1 MKNIILALLFLE
13 LATAMAFGQKSIRDN
28 AIRYQQERMVFKQWD
43 RNKFVPEPG
52 FLHLN
57 PMYWL
62 TWGLHPNY
70 PKTDLR
76 PLGPYGPQ
84 TQRMGMVLA
93 MRQSSNAY
101 KLHADTL
108 RSVALREISNYAGA
122 IADLDPLWMLYYS
135 REFQPLI
142 EQNDSAL
149 LFGLGSKEQVYLQ
162 HTGLLDWYLEESQ
175 SIRERL
181 AALRATNIDRGS
193 RLLGYHRILG
203 EYRTLR
209 ASWEAK
215 KQRSKL
221 YLSLA
226 ETAQK
231 VRTPDASTMT
241 GGIENDKQIID
252 RILRHAKL

>member
-1 MKNIILALLFLE
+1 MKLYLTALLLLG
-13 LATAMAFGQKSIRDN
+13 LAMPIAFAQKAIRDN

-52 FLHLN
+52 FLYLN

-76 PLGPYGPQ
+76 PLSPHGPQ
-84 TQRMGMVLA
+84 TQRLGLVLA
-93 MRQSSNAY
+93 MQQSSNSY
-101 KLHADTL
+101 KLHADSL
-108 RSVALREISNYAGA
+108 RSIALTETSNYAGLVSE
-122 IADLDPLWMLYYS
+122 LDPLWMLYYS
-135 REFQPLI
+135 REFDPLI
-142 EQNDSAL
+142 EQNDGAL
-149 LFGLGSKEQVYLQ
+149 ISGLGSKERDYLQ
-162 HTGLLDWYLEESQ
+162 STGLMDWYLEESR

-181 AALRATNIDRGS
+181 TALRTTNIDRGS
-193 RLLGYHRILG
+193 RILGYHRILG

-215 KQRSKL
+215 KRRTKL

-226 ETAQK
+226 ESADK
-231 VRTPDASTMT
+231 AREPNAHAASA
-241 GGIENDKQIID
+241 GGENDKQIID
-252 RILRHAKL
+252 RILRNSKL

>member
-1 MKNIILALLFLE
+1 MKYVLLALLLLG
-13 LATAMAFGQKSIRDN
+13 LAMPVAFGQKAIRDD

-52 FLHLN
+52 FLYLN

-76 PLGPYGPQ
+76 PLSPYGPQ
-84 TQRMGMVLA
+84 TQRLGLVLA
-93 MRQSSNAY
+93 MQQSSNSY

-108 RSVALREISNYAGA
+108 RNTALTETSNYIGA
-122 IADLDPLWMLYYS
+122 VSGLDPLWMLYYS
-135 REFQPLI
+135 KEFDPLTG
-142 EQNDSAL
+142 QNDGAL
-149 LFGLGSKEQVYLQ
+149 LSGLEIKEREYLQ
-162 HTGLLDWYLEESQ
+162 STGLVNWYLEESLA
-175 SIRERL
+175 IRERL
-181 AALRATNIDRGS
+181 AALRTANMDRGS
-193 RLLGYHRILG
+193 RILGYHRILG

-215 KQRSKL
+215 RQRSKL

-226 ETAQK
+226 ETAEKARKPNAQA
-231 VRTPDASTMT
+231 TSA
-241 GGIENDKQIID
+241 GEQNDKLIAD
-252 RILRHAKL
+252 RILSNSKL

>member
-1 MKNIILALLFLE
+1 MKLYLTALLLLV
-13 LATAMAFGQKSIRDN
+13 LAVPQVYGQKTIRDN

-84 TQRMGMVLA
+84 TQRIGMVLS
-93 MRQSSNAY
+93 MQQSSNAY

-108 RSVALREISNYAGA
+108 RSVALTEISNYAGA
-122 IADLDPLWMLYYS
+122 NADLDPLWMLYYS
-135 REFQPLI
+135 REFRPLI
-142 EQNDSAL
+142 EQNNGAL
-149 LFGLGSKEQVYLQ
+149 LSGIGNAAQAYLQ
-162 HTGLLDWYLEESQ
+162 HTGLMDWYLEESQ

-181 AALRATNIDRGS
+181 AAMRATNIDRGS
-193 RLLGYHRILG
+193 RMLGYHRLLG
-203 EYRTLR
+203 EYRMLR

-226 ETAQK
+226 EAAK
-231 VRTPDASTMT
+231 KARTPDASSITA
-241 GGIENDKQIID
+241 GGDKDRQIID
-252 RILRHAKL
+252 RILRNAKL

>member
-1 MKNIILALLFLE
+1 MKYMLLVLLFSG
-13 LATAMAFGQKSIRDN
+13 LAMPLAYSQKAIRDD

-52 FLHLN
+52 FLYLN

-76 PLGPYGPQ
+76 PLSPYGPQ
-84 TQRMGMVLA
+84 TQRLGLVLA
-93 MRQSSNAY
+93 MEQSSNAY

-108 RSVALREISNYAGA
+108 RSTALIETSNYTGA
-122 IADLDPLWMLYYS
+122 LSRLDPLWMLYYS
-135 REFQPLI
+135 KEFDPLI
-142 EQNDSAL
+142 QQDEGAL
-149 LFGLGSKEQVYLQ
+149 LSGLGIKERMYLQ
-162 HTGLLDWYLEESQ
+162 SSGLLDWYLEESH

-181 AALRATNIDRGS
+181 SALRSTNIDRGS
-193 RLLGYHRILG
+193 RIIGYHRILG
-203 EYRTLR
+203 EYRMLR

-221 YLSLA
+221 YLALA
-226 ETAQK
+226 ETADKARRPNAPTVTAGEQ
-231 VRTPDASTMT
+231 
-241 GGIENDKQIID
+241 NDKQIAD
-252 RILRHAKL
+252 RILRNSKL

>member
-1 MKNIILALLFLE
+1 MKIFLIVMLFVGLAFPL
-13 LATAMAFGQKSIRDN
+13 TYGQKIIRDD

-43 RNKFVPEPG
+43 KNKFVPKPG
-52 FLHLN
+52 FLYLN

-84 TQRMGMVLA
+84 TQRLGLVLA
-93 MRQSSNAY
+93 MQQSSDAF

-108 RSVALREISNYAGA
+108 RNTALTEAYNYTGMVSNY
-122 IADLDPLWMLYYS
+122 DPLWMLYYS
-135 REFQPLI
+135 REFDDLI
-142 EQNDSAL
+142 EQDDAAILS
-149 LFGLGSKEQVYLQ
+149 GLESRERAYLSRA
-162 HTGLLDWYLEESQ
+162 GLLEWFLEESR

-181 AALRATNIDRGS
+181 NALRSTNIDRGG
-193 RLLGYHRILG
+193 RILGYHRILG
-203 EYRTLR
+203 EYRMLR
-209 ASWEAK
+209 ATWEAK

-226 ETAQK
+226 EAAEA
-231 VRTPDASTMT
+231 VRTPALPASP
-241 GGIENDKQIID
+241 GSESDKRIAD
-252 RILRHAKL
+252 RILSKSKL